1 MNCKS
6 KNLLVTPDQVSN
18 SSIPIVN
25 NESVTH
31 DNPRKNKYNSYT
43 CFISENLDLEELV
56 RTNPPAIPKFHV
68 DKLVYMAGLLIEIPL
83 RKKDVIMDYV
93 PINSALVQRRV
104 RDYRRYLDYLID
116 CRVIEEN
123 RQYINGSQSRG
134 FRYAKEYITAA
145 RVCTLNENRALLKS
159 LSQFKEI
166 NYSFHSSN
174 FESATLKSSFEDN
187 KRDLTHVSK
196 WLNNKLTIDY
206 EPALEFL
213 TQLREKERLDPEIKN
228 CDLRFQLRQAALLKF
243 HKGIFLPNEDSTAGR
258 LHSALTQIKSV
269 LRPFI
274 RYDGRRLIAVD
285 IVNSQPYL
293 AISLLNPFRYDT
305 NNISNLII
313 NINPKNDFLQYPI
326 MLVKTVETASIAH
339 NTKLYVDLVTSGS
352 FYEEFG
358 LMLKKEGI
366 IDEKLDDKE
375 TRDKAKNATFS
386 ALFNSNNAISFCK
399 EMNIFKRTFPE
410 VYAVFKMVKLG
421 KGHHNT
427 LAILLQSLEALLI
440 LHKACKIIS
449 EEKPNVPI
457 LTLHDSII
465 TTEGNEEYV
474 HAVMK
479 NVLTEAI
486 GVPPVLKIERWE

>member
-1 MNCKS
+1 MQYKS

-18 SSIPIVN
+18 SSISIVHN
-25 NESVTH
+25 DSVPH
-31 DNPRKNKYNSYT
+31 DNCRKKKYNSYT
-43 CFISENLDLEELV
+43 CFIPENLNLEELI
-56 RTNPPAIPKFHV
+56 RTNPPQIPSFHI
-68 DKLVYMAGLLIEIPL
+68 DYLVYMTGLLIEIPL
-83 RKKDVIMDYV
+83 REKDTVMDYV
-93 PINSALVQRRV
+93 PIYSVLVQRRV
-104 RDYRRYLDYLID
+104 RNYRMYIDYLID
-116 CRVIEEN
+116 NGIIEED
-123 RQYINGSQSRG
+123 RQYIIGSKARA
-134 FRYAKEYITAA
+134 FRYTGSYLTATKA
-145 RVCTLNENRALLKS
+145 RILNKPTLLKS
-159 LSQFKEI
+159 LSEFKEI
-166 NYSFHSSN
+166 NYSFNSSN
-174 FESATLKSSFEDN
+174 YDSVTLKSSLEAD
-187 KRDLTHVSK
+187 KSDLTHVSK
-196 WLNNKLTIDY
+196 WLNHKLTIDY
-206 EPALEFL
+206 DSALEFL
-213 TQLREKERLDPEIKN
+213 IQLREEERLDPEIKK

-258 LHSALTQIKSV
+258 LHSALTQLKGV

-274 RYDGRRLIAVD
+274 RYDGKRLVAVD

-326 MLVKTVETASIAH
+326 MLVKTVEAASIAH

-375 TRDKAKNATFS
+375 TRGKAKNATFS

-440 LHKACKIIS
+440 LHKACKILTD
-449 EEKPNVPI
+449 ENPNVPI

-474 HAVMK
+474 YTVMK